1 MNRLLILVLATF
13 PFISNAQYR
22 NDASLVISP
31 LKMEEQSSYQL
42 MYRRQLPNKLWNL
55 RASMGILVNTDKEV
69 RNDSTALNSGSV
81 SYTLAAGGQRKLVL
95 EDIKKAYAYIGSD
108 VYWQSQFLRNPTDTY
123 YGYYWNVGTTPLVG
137 ISYEPI
143 KNIRLSLESRS
154 DFNLNFQK
162 YDAETANKDTRV
174 SFKPLNQLA
183 LGLGYLF

>member
-1 MNRLLILVLATF
+1 
-13 PFISNAQYR
+13 
-22 NDASLVISP
+22 
-31 LKMEEQSSYQL
+31 
-42 MYRRQLPNKLWNL
+42 MYRLKYFATCTFFFITQLVFSQSWLGRNL
-55 RASMGILVNTDKEV
+55 SDINVNELSKSE
-69 RNDSTALNSGSV
+69 
-81 SYTLAAGGQRKLVL
+81 Q